1 MKRSTHLFAEA
12 CVCVTTL
19 LLGCNA
25 VIDGSGD
32 GSTDPGGAGLP
43 VPGTGAGGS
52 GVTGPAGACGDGL
65 APTRIW
71 RLNDRQLKAAVQD
84 LLPSATAPQ
93 LATPGRDP
101 NEFVSW
107 EDQFPVQQAFATLL
121 SDAAYAVAKQAAA
134 AATTCAAGQ
143 AERDCAANFID
154 SFVSRAYRRP
164 LADQEKTELLAVY
177 DIGAQNGSGLASG
190 IESVIAAT
198 LQAPSFLYRTEL
210 GSSTTVGEAVD
221 LTAFELATSL
231 SFLFL
236 NSIPD
241 AALWQAALDGSLTN
255 QATLEQQV
263 DRLLT
268 LPRAQ
273 ENLTNV
279 LLGWA
284 GVPRIFTIEKT
295 VKDLDGKTFDEPAR
309 QSMEGEVR
317 SFLSG
322 VLWSGGTITDLFGS
336 RQAQLDPFMAT
347 FYGVS
352 HPGQG
357 TVPVELPADR
367 AGVLARA
374 GTIAA
379 IRYGTNPEVF
389 RGQLL
394 RTTMLCGEIPPPPPT
409 VNVDDFNAEY
419 GGLSTRERIAVRSA
433 QPACQ
438 SCHVFMDT
446 LGIAYDGF
454 GALGQPVTLVNGV
467 AANPAG
473 ELTGTDIDGPFAN
486 LQELSQR
493 MATSQQVRQCMA
505 KQLLT
510 YALGRDLDK
519 SADTCATEQIAAN
532 VATAGNS
539 VARVFR
545 ELALTSSFKKRSVGA
560 SQ

>member
-12 CVCVTTL
+12 CSIAAL
-19 LLGCNA
+19 LLGCDA

-32 GSTDPGGAGLP
+32 AATNPGGSGAPGGGAG
-43 VPGTGAGGS
+43 TGGS
-52 GVTGPAGACGDGL
+52 GSINAPGSCDSL

-71 RLNDRQLKAAVQD
+71 RLNDRQLSAATKD
-84 LLPSATAPQ
+84 LLPSVTVPV

-121 SDAAYAVAKQAAA
+121 SDTAFAVAKQAAA
-134 AATTCAAGQ
+134 SAAMCAAGQ
-143 AERDCAANFID
+143 AERDCAASFID

-164 LADQEKTELLAVY
+164 LTDQDRSELLAVY
-177 DIGAQNGSGLASG
+177 DSGVTNGTGFASG
-190 IESVIAAT
+190 IELVLAAV

-210 GSSTTVGEAVD
+210 GSSTTAGQATD
-221 LTAFELATSL
+221 LTAFELASSL

-241 AALWQAALDGSLTN
+241 APLWQAALDGSLSN
-255 QATLEQQV
+255 QATLEQHV
-263 DRLLT
+263 DRLLA
-268 LPRAQ
+268 LPSAQ
-273 ENLTNV
+273 QNLTNV
-279 LLGWA
+279 MLGWA
-284 GVPRIFTIEKT
+284 GVPRIFSIEKT
-295 VKDLDGKTFDEPAR
+295 EKDLAGQTFDEVAR
-309 QSMEGEVR
+309 KSMEGEVR

-322 VLWSGGTITDLFGS
+322 VLWSGGTVTDLFGS
-336 RQAQLDPFMAT
+336 RQAQLDPFMAS

-357 TVPVELPADR
+357 TVPVELPPER

-379 IRYGTNPEVF
+379 IRYGSNPEVF

-394 RTTMLCGEIPPPPPT
+394 RTTMLCGEIPPPPPS

-438 SCHVFMDT
+438 ACHVFMDT

-467 AANPAG
+467 AADPAG
-473 ELTGTDIDGPFAN
+473 QLTGTDIDGPFAN

-493 MATSQQVRQCMA
+493 MSTSQQVRECMA
-505 KQLLT
+505 KQVLT
-510 YALGRDLDK
+510 YALGRELDHN
-519 SADTCATEQIAAN
+519 SDTCATQQIAAN
-532 VATAGNS
+532 VSQAGNS
-539 VARVFR
+539 LSRVFR
-545 ELALTSSFKKRSVGA
+545 ELVLTDSFKKRSVGA

>member
-43 VPGTGAGGS
+43 VPGTGTGGS

-143 AERDCAANFID
+143 AERDCAASFID

-221 LTAFELATSL
+221 LTAFELAS
-231 SFLFL
+231 S
-236 NSIPD
+236 SP
-241 AALWQAALDGSLTN
+241 
-255 QATLEQQV
+255 
-263 DRLLT
+263 
-268 LPRAQ
+268 
-273 ENLTNV
+273 
-279 LLGWA
+279 
-284 GVPRIFTIEKT
+284 
-295 VKDLDGKTFDEPAR
+295 
-309 QSMEGEVR
+309 
-317 SFLSG
+317 
-322 VLWSGGTITDLFGS
+322 
-336 RQAQLDPFMAT
+336 
-347 FYGVS
+347 
-352 HPGQG
+352 
-357 TVPVELPADR
+357 
-367 AGVLARA
+367 
-374 GTIAA
+374 
-379 IRYGTNPEVF
+379 
-389 RGQLL
+389 
-394 RTTMLCGEIPPPPPT
+394 
-409 VNVDDFNAEY
+409 
-419 GGLSTRERIAVRSA
+419 
-433 QPACQ
+433 
-438 SCHVFMDT
+438 SC
-446 LGIAYDGF
+446 
-454 GALGQPVTLVNGV
+454 
-467 AANPAG
+467 
-473 ELTGTDIDGPFAN
+473 
-486 LQELSQR
+486 S
-493 MATSQQVRQCMA
+493 
-505 KQLLT
+505 
-510 YALGRDLDK
+510 
-519 SADTCATEQIAAN
+519 
-532 VATAGNS
+532 
-539 VARVFR
+539 
-545 ELALTSSFKKRSVGA
+545 
-560 SQ
+560 